1 MSIINILTDLME
13 KMDDMQNW
21 IGNCSTK
28 MKNSSAKNILEV
40 KYMVTEIKNFFDG
53 FISRLDTANERM
65 SELEDMSVEI
75 TQTET
80 QIEKKEQGTNKT
92 VNPRSTG

>member
-1 MSIINILTDLME
+1 MLTALME

-28 MKNSSAKNILEV
+28 MKNSIAKNILEV
-40 KYMVTEIKNFFDG
+40 KYMVIEIKNFFDG

-80 QIEKKEQGTNKT
+80 QIEKKNREQTKL
-92 VNPRSTG
+92 

>member
-1 MSIINILTDLME
+1 MSIINMLPALME

-40 KYMVTEIKNFFDG
+40 KYMFIEIKNFFDG

-80 QIEKKEQGTNKT
+80 QIEKKNREQTKL
-92 VNPRSTG
+92 